1 MSNKEMVST
10 ETENKGQRKV
20 FVPNKLLECLPRST
34 TLPNER
40 LRWNT
45 NEEIASYLISFD
57 RHDEWLSC
65 TLKTRPKNGSII
77 LYNRKK
83 VKYRKDGYCWKK
95 RKDGKTTR
103 EDHMKLK
110 VQGMEC
116 LYGCYV
122 HSSIVPTFH
131 RRCYWLL
138 QNPDIVLVHY
148 LNVPSLEDSGKC
160 SPLLCAVADRHDNV
174 RWSRDDLLNQLKPM
188 FHSMKC
194 SLGSGDFSIEELVQ
208 HILDRQRTKPQP
220 RTHTCLCNTAQ
231 VSSGVNIPHRC
242 NSTKHRII
250 SPKLPPSSCRP
261 SPSSLSSDVGEVAGG
276 GGGEEAKLPH
286 LQAQSSPVSSP
297 CPTSSASSPPQPH
310 RAAIAVSNPANGF
323 YGNHHGN
330 LTTVALPQNAVI
342 VMATTIAGGGR
353 GQGGGGGGATGEE
366 AGPGRS
372 LSLTCSG
379 QLLLSSTSPSP
390 PSSTSP
396 GPPSLPPPPV
406 QAPGVATLSL
416 TLLPSPVI
424 GGLLLTPSSSSAS
437 STSLCSPPPPAATSP
452 PSPASSPSPP
462 PPAPSLPPAFDPD
475 SFLNSPKQGQTYG
488 GPPSS
493 SSSSNPSP
501 VVCSSSPLSP
511 PSLALSLS
519 PTSTPP
525 SSVSPPSSLSS
536 LSSSEAER
544 RDSAPPL
551 SSTPPLSS
559 LPPSLSLSLT
569 SSVAPPLLPLC
580 LELGALGESQGGR
593 GEEGARRNDEHVKDG
608 RGGGDDDDDD
618 EGSAPPTKLALLQT
632 NHTSSSPSPQQQTG
646 TGSGSALLL
655 VCKDSAPTQP
665 ANQKQRQTDRQQS
678 LVLEQSYLSAPEAL
692 PPTQISHQS
701 LLQQMSLFAKP
712 NATSTPA
719 AVVMATTPLTTPP
732 IQVKEESR
740 RGYDSEDT
748 CMDTHLEEE
757 EAEPSERAGEE
768 LDISFDSQFPDLIS
782 DLITEEAS
790 AHPAATPNPPV
801 FPAGVRYMVPPQ
813 PSPSSSFLP
822 FPHPLASSSST
833 RLASITDFSPEWSY
847 PEGGVKVLITGP
859 WSEPSGRY
867 SCVFDQSTVPA
878 SLIQPGVLR
887 CYCPAHE
894 AGLVCL
900 QVLESGGSVSSSVLF
915 EYRARNASS
924 LPSSQLDWLS
934 LDDNQFRMSILERL
948 EQMERRMVEMAARD
962 HNQHQQQQQHGNQ
975 LATPPPPPLPEDHE
989 QSSQWFERR
998 IVGVCERMMRGGRW
1012 GGGGG
1017 GGGGGERLHH
1027 SVRHRGMTLLHLAA
1041 AQGYTHL
1048 IHTLIHWRSVNSDSL
1063 DLEQEVD
1070 PLNVDHFS
1078 CTPLMWA
1085 CALGHQRAAELLYS
1099 WNSLALGIP
1108 DSLGRLP
1115 LAVARSRGHTRLA
1128 TALEE
1133 LHTQRTH
1140 IHVAPRDVH
1149 TPPADTH
1156 TPVMPQPQLPL
1167 SPLSTSPDT
1176 GLSCSSSLPSPS
1188 DRSSP
1193 SPSSAY
1199 SSGPTPMDTC
1209 PSSPSSPSSSSSR
1222 LSVSPPS
1229 PSSLPLSSVPPVSM
1243 WGEEPDATFSTG
1255 LIPGSSRDSPLYLM
1269 DYEST
1274 SPGHTHTA
1282 GGRRPHAA
1290 TTLEEQLLS
1299 YSENAENEGE
1309 EEAYLEEEVLQ
1320 VDMATLAEQ
1329 IIEATPERIK
1339 QEDFSRGAESPLRE
1353 RRDNPAIQDTWL
1365 ATYLDTVDSH
1375 THSPP
1380 RRMCPPSPLSAL
1392 ALQRL
1397 RPPSSAAWAEFLN
1410 ASANGKMER
1419 DFALLTLTDGEQRE
1433 LYEAARII
1441 QNAFRR
1447 YKGRR
1452 LKEQQDMAAAVIQR
1466 CYRKYKQYALY
1477 KKMTQAA
1484 ILIQSKFRSY
1494 YEQKRF
1500 QQSRRAAVLIQQ
1512 YYRSYKEYERLKQAP
1527 RSAASH
1533 NAKIKGSFLTK
1544 KQDQAAR
1551 KIMRFLRRC
1560 RHRIKELKQT
1570 RELERRGLTT

>member
-1 MSNKEMVST
+1 MSNKEMVSP

-20 FVPNKLLECLPRST
+20 FLPNKLLECLPRST

-57 RHDEWLSC
+57 RHEEWLSC

-160 SPLLCAVADRHDNV
+160 SPLLCAVSDRHDSV
-174 RWSRDDLLNQLKPM
+174 RWSRDDLLSQLKPM

-194 SLGSGDFSIEELVQ
+194 SLGTGDFSIEELVQ
-208 HILDRQRTKPQP
+208 HILERQRPKPQP

-231 VSSGVNIPHRC
+231 VSPGVNIPHRC

-250 SPKLPPSSCRP
+250 SPKLPAAAAAACTP
-261 SPSSLSSDVGEVAGG
+261 SPSPLAAEAGEAGRAGG
-276 GGGEEAKLPH
+276 PGEAKLPH
-286 LQAQSSPVSSP
+286 LQAQSSPASSP
-297 CPTSSASSPPQPH
+297 SSISASSPPRPH
-310 RAAIAVSNPANGF
+310 RAPTIAVSSHNNSF
-323 YGNHHGN
+323 YGDHRPS

-342 VMATTIAGGGR
+342 VMATTTAIPGGR
-353 GQGGGGGGATGEE
+353 GVGSAGGAVRAEE
-366 AGPGRS
+366 VAASQRRS
-372 LSLTCSG
+372 LSLTHSG
-379 QLLLSSTSPSP
+379 QLLLSST
-390 PSSTSP
+390 
-396 GPPSLPPPPV
+396 L
-406 QAPGVATLSL
+406 
-416 TLLPSPVI
+416 
-424 GGLLLTPSSSSAS
+424 
-437 STSLCSPPPPAATSP
+437 PPAALQ
-452 PSPASSPSPP
+452 A
-462 PPAPSLPPAFDPD
+462 
-475 SFLNSPKQGQTYG
+475 
-488 GPPSS
+488 
-493 SSSSNPSP
+493 
-501 VVCSSSPLSP
+501 
-511 PSLALSLS
+511 
-519 PTSTPP
+519 
-525 SSVSPPSSLSS
+525 
-536 LSSSEAER
+536 
-544 RDSAPPL
+544 
-551 SSTPPLSS
+551 
-559 LPPSLSLSLT
+559 
-569 SSVAPPLLPLC
+569 SVAPPLLPLC
-580 LELGALGESQGGR
+580 LELGGLGENDMGR
-593 GEEGARRNDEHVKDG
+593 QECEKASRAEEIRERR
-608 RGGGDDDDDD
+608 GGDDDEEDD
-618 EGSAPPTKLALLQT
+618 EGQAPPTKLALLQPSRVPSSLSPRQT
-632 NHTSSSPSPQQQTG
+632 GNGSSS
-646 TGSGSALLL
+646 LLL
-655 VCKDSAPTQP
+655 VCQETPPTNNQTQQHTDAQPPLVLTQP
-665 ANQKQRQTDRQQS
+665 YTQQTMAE
-678 LVLEQSYLSAPEAL
+678 V
-692 PPTQISHQS
+692 PPPNNISHQP
-701 LLQQMSLFAKP
+701 LLQQMSIFTQPKSTTDLVPLAPP
-712 NATSTPA
+712 NLA
-719 AVVMATTPLTTPP
+719 PP
-732 IQVKEESR
+732 PVQVKEESR
-740 RGYDSEDT
+740 HEREDDSIDMALDEDDAVAS
-748 CMDTHLEEE
+748 CEQ
-757 EAEPSERAGEE
+757 AEEE

-782 DLITEEAS
+782 ELITEEANPVT
-790 AHPAATPNPPV
+790 AHPPASAATTTAPTTAM
-801 FPAGVRYMVPPQ
+801 FPAVVRYVVPPQ

-822 FPHPLASSSST
+822 FPHPLPSSSST
-833 RLASITDFSPEWSY
+833 RPASITDFSPEWSY

-859 WSEPSGRY
+859 WNEQSGRY
-867 SCVFDQSTVPA
+867 ACVFDQSSVPA

-948 EQMERRMVEMAARD
+948 EQMERRMAEMAARD
-962 HNQHQQQQQHGNQ
+962 NNRQHQQHYQQHGNR
-975 LATPPPPPLPEDHE
+975 LASLPPPAQPEDHE
-989 QSSQWFERR
+989 QWFERR
-998 IVGVCERMMRGGRW
+998 IVGVCERMMRVGRW

-1017 GGGGGERLHH
+1017 GGAGGEREEVGGGERLQH

-1048 IHTLIHWRSVNSDSL
+1048 IQTLIYWRSINADSL

-1085 CALGHQRAAELLYS
+1085 CALGHQRAAELLYG

-1128 TALEE
+1128 SALEG
-1133 LHTQRTH
+1133 LHVNHPTSQT
-1140 IHVAPRDVH
+1140 
-1149 TPPADTH
+1149 TPPSDTQTLSTDAQ
-1156 TPVMPQPQLPL
+1156 TPATPQPQLPL

-1176 GLSCSSSLPSPS
+1176 GLSSSSSIPSPS
-1188 DRSSP
+1188 DPSSP

-1199 SSGPTPMDTC
+1199 SSGPTPMDT
-1209 PSSPSSPSSSSSR
+1209 SPSSPSSNSSPS
-1222 LSVSPPS
+1222 SSPPS
-1229 PSSLPLSSVPPVSM
+1229 ASSFPSVSM
-1243 WGEEPDATFSTG
+1243 WGEEPNTGFSSG
-1255 LIPGSSRDSPLYLM
+1255 VNAGSSREFPLYLM
-1269 DYEST
+1269 DYESA
-1274 SPGHTHTA
+1274 SPCHAHIYTHTA
-1282 GGRRPHAA
+1282 STSGRRLH
-1290 TTLEEQLLS
+1290 TTSSTVTLEEELLS

-1309 EEAYLEEEVLQ
+1309 EEEYLEEEVLQ
-1320 VDMATLAEQ
+1320 VDMAVLAEQ

-1339 QEDFSRGAESPLRE
+1339 QEDFPRGAESPLRE

-1365 ATYLDTVDSH
+1365 ATYLDTVDVH

-1380 RRMCPPSPLSAL
+1380 RRVCPPSPLSAL

-1433 LYEAARII
+1433 LYEAARVI

-1512 YYRSYKEYERLKQAP
+1512 YYRSYKQAP
-1527 RSAASH
+1527 RGGTSHSA
-1533 NAKIKGSFLTK
+1533 KMKGSFLTK

-1570 RELERRGLTT
+1570 RELERRGLTTL